1 MQSHQLTQTTLV
13 LREKANYEVIY
24 KRIKTVDFFVLNYF
38 VGRNNNRHDPRIRQ
52 TVSTKR
58 TLREHDTERYY
69 GK

>member
-1 MQSHQLTQTTLV
+1 MRSNRLTQTTLA
-13 LREKANYEVIY
+13 LREKANYEVNY
-24 KRIKTVDFFVLNYF
+24 KRIKTVDFFVTTYF
-38 VGRNNNRHDPRIRQ
+38 VGQINNHHDPRIRQ